1 MHGAYGQPMHL
12 WTRNCEGNTMA
23 VNSEQLEAEA
33 DALIK
38 QLNEPPAKPDTETED
53 PPADV
58 EAGKQDEEEAEAP
71 APDDKNEQSPAE
83 ADTDELDGLSLEN
96 AAERIR
102 NAQARMTRATTEA
115 ANHRRAL
122 TDAQLRSQQLEE
134 EVERLQ
140 SELQAA
146 KAASPGKPDTTQ
158 DGMATLETL
167 QEDYPQIIGPLIAA
181 LKGMREK
188 VDKIEG
194 TVTTRDDSAKAERAR
209 DATEKHFNAIRG
221 AHSDFDQVVNSDEF
235 NGWVSRQSRVTSII
249 LYGDGVQGSGYR
261 NGGNAAEVIEVLD
274 TYKKAIGSAARTG
287 AAREAAAPTLRKT
300 TRTQPQGRPTFTREQ
315 IDAMSPAEFAK
326 NEAAID
332 EALAAG
338 RVT

>member
-1 MHGAYGQPMHL
+1 
-12 WTRNCEGNTMA
+12 MA

-38 QLNEPPAKPDTETED
+38 AINEPPAKPDTEIEE
-53 PPADV
+53 PPA
-58 EAGKQDEEEAEAP
+58 ETGALETAETETP
-71 APDDKNEQSPAE
+71 APDETTEKPPAP
-83 ADTDELDGLSLEN
+83 ADTDELEGLSLEN

-122 TDAQLRSQQLEE
+122 TDAQLRSQQLED

-140 SELQAA
+140 TELQAA
-146 KAASPGKPDTTQ
+146 SAASPEKPDTTQ
-158 DGMATLETL
+158 SGMATLETL
-167 QEDYPQIIGPLIAA
+167 QEDYPQIIGPLIAT
-181 LKGMREK
+181 LKNMQAK

-194 TVTTRDDSAKAERAR
+194 TVTTRNDTDKVERAKA
-209 DATEKHFNAIRG
+209 ATEKHFNAIRN

-235 NGWVSRQSRVTSII
+235 NGWVSRQPRITSII

-261 NGGNAAEVIEVLD
+261 NGGNAAEVIEVFD
-274 TYKKAIGSAARTG
+274 TYKKDIGSARRTDEARDV
-287 AAREAAAPTLRKT
+287 AAPTLRKT
-300 TRTQPQGRPTFTREQ
+300 TRTQPTGRPTFTRAQ
-315 IDAMSPAEFAK
+315 IDAMSQAEFAK

-332 EALAAG
+332 AAMAEG

>member
-1 MHGAYGQPMHL
+1 MHDACWRLHSR
-12 WTRNCEGNTMA
+12 TRNCEGNTMA

-38 QLNEPPAKPDTETED
+38 AINEPPAAPDTVAED
-53 PPADV
+53 PPAEV
-58 EAGKQDEEEAEAP
+58 EAGKTDEDEAKAP
-71 APDDKNEQSPAE
+71 SPDDKTEQPPAP
-83 ADTDELDGLSLEN
+83 ADTDELEGLSLEN

-122 TDAQLRSQQLEE
+122 TDAQLRSQQLED

-140 SELQAA
+140 TELQAA
-146 KAASPGKPDTTQ
+146 SAASPEKPDTTQ
-158 DGMATLETL
+158 SGMATLETL
-167 QEDYPQIIGPLIAA
+167 QEDYPQIIGPLIAT
-181 LKGMREK
+181 LKNMQAK

-194 TVTTRDDSAKAERAR
+194 TVTTRNDTDKAERAKA
-209 DATEKHFNAIRG
+209 ATEKHFNAIRN

-235 NGWVSRQSRVTSII
+235 NGWVSRQPRITSII

-261 NGGNAAEVIEVLD
+261 NGGNAAEVIEVFD
-274 TYKKAIGSAARTG
+274 TYKKAIGSARRTDEARDV
-287 AAREAAAPTLRKT
+287 AAPTLRKT
-300 TRTQPQGRPTFTREQ
+300 TRTQPPQGRPTFTRAQ
-315 IDAMSPAEFAK
+315 IDAMSPAEFTK
-326 NEAAID
+326 REAEVD